1 MTILVILAAPT
12 VAALLLLMPVGLRA
26 RYAAG
31 AFSLT
36 VTAGPVPV
44 RRLPGERRRQDKIR
58 GGRKRVSRRIPP
70 AVLSRAALRCRKRAG
85 KTIRRVRLDA
95 LRLHFIAG
103 GGDPFRTAMAYARA
117 GAAMEGI
124 RGMIGERVGSVDLY
138 AGADFSGG
146 PTVLDGAVAVKA
158 RLGTL
163 LAAAVCFGTALLRE
177 YFRYQRERE

>member
-1 MTILVILAAPT
+1 MTILVILAALAA
-12 VAALLLLMPVGLRA
+12 VALLLLMPVGLRA

-36 VTAGPVPV
+36 VTAGPVLV
-44 RRLPGERRRQDKIR
+44 RRLPGERRQDKTR
-58 GGRKRVSRRIPP
+58 AGGKRASRRIPP
-70 AVLSRAALRCRKRAG
+70 AVLSRAALRCRKRVG
-85 KTIRRVRLDA
+85 KTLRRVRLDA
-95 LRLHFIAG
+95 LRLHFTAG

-124 RGMIGERVGSVDLY
+124 RGMIGERIGSVDFY

-146 PTVLDGAVAVKA
+146 PTVLDGAVAVKV